1 MVIWADKLD
10 SLAPIFPSNFPSL
23 SFSND
28 SILDRCS
35 LSKTLSSLWLPSL
48 FAVNVLFPVPPL
60 ATAAGSTNPDRVL
73 CLLLS
78 ALTLGFLLV
87 LSVVFPTELLFEVL
101 HQWTG
106 FSAFP

>member
-10 SLAPIFPSNFPSL
+10 SLVPIFPSNIPSL

-35 LSKTLSSLWLPSL
+35 LSETLSSPWFPLL

-60 ATAAGSTNPDRVL
+60 ATPAGFTNPDRVL

-78 ALTLGFLLV
+78 ALALGFLLV
-87 LSVVFPTELLFEVL
+87 LSVVFSYRTVI
-101 HQWTG
+101 
-106 FSAFP
+106 